1 MANAYIY
8 PKHNFEK
15 LFIQLNLTYSF
26 LPLTNM
32 LSVSLNDI
40 FALFFRVIKKKTN
53 KVELCASHGFKI
65 TGKTV

>member
-1 MANAYIY
+1 MANAYIH

-40 FALFFRVIKKKTN
+40 FALFFRVIKKTN
-53 KVELCASHGFKI
+53 KVELCASNGFKI